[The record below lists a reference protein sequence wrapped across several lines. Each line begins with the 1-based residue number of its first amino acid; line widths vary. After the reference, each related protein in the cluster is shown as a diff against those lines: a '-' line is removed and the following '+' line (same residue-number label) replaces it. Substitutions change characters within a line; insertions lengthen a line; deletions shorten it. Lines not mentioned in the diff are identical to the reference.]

1 MEICMLNFPVFYKSF
16 AAFLLASCA
25 LASVNAQDRAS
36 KDEAVAMVSKGIA
49 AIKAKGA
56 EASYIEM
63 TAPNKN
69 FVNKDLYLVVYDM
82 SGKCL
87 AHGQNPKQVGKD
99 LMGLKDP
106 DGKEFVK
113 ERVELAQ
120 SKGKFWQDYKFTDP
134 LTKTVQPKQMYCEKF
149 GNTAVCGGVYK

>member
-1 MEICMLNFPVFYKSF
+1 MTMSLSLRCTLATLAL
-16 AAFLLASCA
+16 AAFSMSPAI
-25 LASVNAQDRAS
+25 AQDRAS
-36 KDEAVAMVSKGIA
+36 KDDAVSMVAKGIA
-49 AIKAKGA
+49 AIKAKGE
-56 EASYIEM
+56 EATYIEM
-63 TAPNKN
+63 TAPSKT

-82 SGKCL
+82 TGKCL

-113 ERVELAQ
+113 ERVALAQ

-134 LTKTVQPKQMYCEKF
+134 LTKTVQPKQMYCEKL